1 MNMRKQAW
9 LPGFPEG
16 AKKIADGV
24 WMQEADGEITY
35 FVGTDNYFSH
45 KKGDEACRRFS
56 LTSLIVNGY
65 VKAVELEREPLCIP
79 HRTLMNWI
87 TNYRKE
93 GSAVFFRTAAPH
105 KPRIVTSD
113 KAAECAL
120 LIEQGLRI
128 AEVARQAGIQESTLR
143 KAIKRKGIPSLPKH
157 KGSGP
162 VAGSSKSERS
172 QADAKAAEGL
182 GVACTRAD
190 ERIETAMG
198 LALSATARFE
208 PGHDIPMA
216 GLLAA
221 LPALCR
227 NGLFSGLGRYLTLPK
242 GFYSAMHILLV
253 LGFMAL
259 GRIRRPEG
267 LRHIPPGEF
276 GKVIGLDRVPE
287 VRTLRE
293 KVSLMA
299 KTGDPA
305 QWMRELSKNWMAD
318 EPDEAGYLYVDG
330 HVRVYHGD
338 LAALPRRYVS
348 RERLCLCGTTD
359 YWVNDAVG
367 RPFFVVSKAVT
378 DGLASTLLNDIVPQ
392 LLTNVPQQPT
402 QEALDADPLLHR
414 FVMIFDREGS
424 THSLLSQLWM
434 QRIGA
439 LTYRKNSKDRWPDS
453 EFQEHSVSLPGGD
466 STRMKLAMRETK
478 LEAGKE
484 SIPVTEVRRL
494 TTTGHQT
501 AVISTAR
508 RLGNTVVAGRM
519 FARWCQENFF
529 AYMMQH
535 YDIDGLIEYG
545 QEDIPGTIKVVN
557 PAWRE
562 ADKAVRKTLQ
572 TERKLQ
578 AKFATLTMGDGC
590 EIQKKA
596 ETVEA
601 IEAVRADL
609 EGLRAKRKEMA
620 RKVTIDSLP
629 EAERPTQLRPR
640 NKMLSDTVKMIAYR
654 AETAMVGLVRRHLKK
669 EDEARALLR
678 QLFVSSGDIV
688 PDDTAKTLTV
698 RIHRT
703 ACAAH
708 DKALSALLDEITQQG
723 FEHPETRAK
732 MIFSLV

>member
-1 MNMRKQAW
+1 VRKQGW
-9 LPGFPEG
+9 LPGFLG
-16 AKKIADGV
+16 NAQIIADGV
-24 WMQEADGEITY
+24 WMQEVDEEVIY
-35 FVGTDNYFSH
+35 FVGGDNYLSH
-45 KKGDEACRRFS
+45 KKGDDPCRRFA

-65 VKAVELEREPLCIP
+65 AKAVELERTPLCIP

-87 TNYRKE
+87 GDYRKD
-93 GSAVFFRTAAPH
+93 GSAAFFRTAAAR
-105 KPRIVTSD
+105 KPRIMTLD
-113 KAAECAL
+113 KGVECAR
-120 LIEQGLRI
+120 LIEEGLHP
-128 AEVARQAGIQESTLR
+128 AEVARQAGIKESTLR
-143 KAIKRKGIPSLPKH
+143 KAIKRKGIPSLAKREATEA
-157 KGSGP
+157 
-162 VAGSSKSERS
+162 VVGSSKSERS

-190 ERIETAMG
+190 ERVEAAMG
-198 LALSATARFE
+198 LAVSATARFE

-216 GLLAA
+216 GLLVA
-221 LPALCR
+221 LPALCS
-227 NGLFSGLGRYLTLPK
+227 NGLLSGLGRYMSLPK

-287 VRTLRE
+287 VRTLRQ
-293 KVSLMA
+293 KISLMA

-305 QWMRELSKNWMAD
+305 QWMQELSKTWMEDDPA
-318 EPDEAGYLYVDG
+318 EAGYLYVDG
-330 HVRVYHGD
+330 HVRVYNGD
-338 LAALPRRYVS
+338 LASLPRRYVS
-348 RERLCLCGTTD
+348 RERLCLRGTTD

-378 DGLASTLLNDIVPQ
+378 DGLASALLNDIVPQ
-392 LLTNVPQQPT
+392 LLSSVPRQPT
-402 QEALDADPLLHR
+402 QEELDADPLLHR
-414 FVMIFDREGS
+414 FVMVFDREGS
-424 THSLLSQLWM
+424 THSLLSQLWA

-439 LTYRKNSKDRWPDS
+439 LTYRKNVKDTWPES
-453 EFQEHSVSLPGGD
+453 EFQGHDVSLPEGA
-466 STRMKLAMRETK
+466 STRMKLAMRETQ
-478 LEAGKE
+478 LGAGKE

-494 TTTGHQT
+494 TSTGHQT

-508 RLGNTVVAGRM
+508 RLGNTVIAGRM

-545 QEDIPGTIKVVN
+545 HQDIPGTTVVVN
-557 PAWRE
+557 PVWRE
-562 ADKAVRKTLQ
+562 ADNAVRKTLQ

-578 AKFATLTMGDGC
+578 ARLAALTMGDSS
-590 EIQKKA
+590 EMQKNA
-596 ETVEA
+596 ESVET
-601 IEAVRADL
+601 IEAVHEEL
-609 EGLRAKRKEMA
+609 ERLRAKRKATA

-654 AETAMVGLVRRHLKK
+654 AETAMVGLMRRHLKK

-688 PDDTAKTLTV
+688 PNDAENTLII

-703 ACAAH
+703 ATPTH
-708 DKALSALLDEITQQG
+708 DKAIAALLADITRQE
-723 FEHPETRAK
+723 FKHPETSAK